1 MIRCTLRAGACALGI
16 TAVLAACQPVD
27 DLDEPVDDDLA
38 AGQVDRRGAPDSGM
52 PATLAATLAQTDV
65 EAARWQEGAR
75 VAEVAVEVDGD
86 RLTEVRVT
94 YVAPDADRLL
104 TVTLTEEGQ
113 TEERPTL
120 GAFDLE
126 PIPADALAQLPPWPE
141 GLQEPTTLME
151 GSGQAFDACDVE
163 GAPDAVLYA
172 SGAPLAWDPEA
183 GDWGVALGWT
193 ATVTTGDD
201 GDGAV
206 VDPVTAERFDCLSGT
221 G

>member
-1 MIRCTLRAGACALGI
+1 MIRCTLRAVACALGI

-27 DLDEPVDDDLA
+27 DLDEPVDEDLA
-38 AGQVDRRGAPDSGM
+38 AGQVDRRGAPESGL
-52 PATLAATLAQTDV
+52 PDTLAATLTQTDV

-86 RLTEVRVT
+86 RLTEVSVT

-104 TVTLTEEGQ
+104 TVTLTDEGLR
-113 TEERPTL
+113 EERPTL

-141 GLQEPTTLME
+141 GLREPTALVE
-151 GSGQAFDACDVE
+151 GSDQAFDACGVD

-172 SGAPLAWDPEA
+172 SGAPLAWDPDA
-183 GDWGVALGWT
+183 GDWGGPLGWT

-201 GDGAV
+201 DGV
-206 VDPVTAERFDCLSGT
+206 VLDPVTAERFDCLEGA

>member
-1 MIRCTLRAGACALGI
+1 MIRCTLRAVACALGI
-16 TAVLAACQPVD
+16 AAVLAACQPVD
-27 DLDEPVDDDLA
+27 DFDEAVDEDPA
-38 AGQVDRRGAPDSGM
+38 AGQVDRRGAPATGL
-52 PATLAATLAQTDV
+52 PATLAATLTRTDV
-65 EAARWQEGAR
+65 EAVRWQEGAR
-75 VAEVAVEVDGD
+75 IAEVAVEVDGD

-104 TVTLTEEGQ
+104 TVTLTDEGLR
-113 TEERPTL
+113 EERPTL

-126 PIPADALAQLPPWPE
+126 SIPAEALGQLPPWPE
-141 GLQEPTTLME
+141 GLQEPTALVE

-183 GDWGVALGWT
+183 GDWGVPLGWT
-193 ATVTTGDD
+193 ATVSTGDD
-201 GDGAV
+201 GDGV
-206 VDPVTAERFDCLSGT
+206 VLDPVTAEQVDCLEGT